1 MKKLIRF
8 LRPYRV
14 LIVIVLIFTF
24 LQTLGTLYIPT
35 LTASIV
41 NNGVVKGDI
50 DYIVKTG
57 LIMLIVAGITA
68 LSAVL
73 VCKVSANL
81 SSGFCRDIREAVFIK
96 SQDLSINDFNKIG
109 TASMI
114 TRSTSDITLIGQS
127 VFMFIQ
133 LVLPAPIITVSGLFL
148 AYSIDKAMTIIIV
161 VVMFLFMLSAFLV
174 GKKLIKLFK
183 MMQVKMDNMNRV
195 LREVVTGVRVIRAFN
210 RSYFEKKRFDKT
222 AIDYSETAISINKIF
237 AVLMPIVMLIMNLG
251 IVSIIWFGGMRVSN
265 GNMEI
270 GHIMALVEYC
280 ILILFYLI
288 MGVMVFMYIPRA
300 GACADR
306 VNQVLDIKPEIVDGN
321 GCKDIISERGHLV
334 FKNVTFSYAQSEEP
348 VLSNITF
355 EAKSGEV
362 TAIIGSTGSGKSTI
376 ANIIPRFFEI
386 QSGQISING
395 QDIKNIPQ
403 KELRD
408 KIGFVP
414 QKAFLFSGTIEEN
427 IRYGKEDA
435 SIEEVKHAASIAQAD
450 EFISEMEGKYDSF
463 VAQGGNN
470 LSGGQKQRI
479 SIARALIRKP
489 EVYIFD
495 DSFSAL
501 DFKTDKRL
509 RKALKNE
516 IKDSSAIIIAQRI
529 STIMDANQIIV
540 LNDGKIVGI
549 GKHKDLLE
557 NCEVYKQIADSQ
569 LSKEELA

>member
-1 MKKLIRF
+1 MKKLICF

>member
-1 MKKLIRF
+1 MKKLIHF
-8 LRPYRV
+8 LKPYRV
-14 LIVIVLIFTF
+14 LIVVVLIFTF

-35 LTASIV
+35 LTANIV

-57 LIMLIVAGITA
+57 LMMMIVAGITA

-96 SQDLSINDFNKIG
+96 SQDLSINDFNNIG

-183 MMQVKMDNMNRV
+183 MMQIKMDNMNRV

-210 RSYFEKKRFDKT
+210 RSRFEKKRFDRT

-300 GACADR
+300 GVCADR
-306 VNQVLDIKPEIVDGN
+306 VNQILDIEPEIVDGN
-321 GCKDIISERGHLV
+321 GYKDTVSERGHLV

-348 VLSNITF
+348 VLNNITF

-386 QSGQISING
+386 QSGEISING
-395 QDIKNIPQ
+395 QDIKKIPQ

-450 EFISEMEGKYDSF
+450 EFISDMEDKYDSF

-479 SIARALIRKP
+479 SIARALVRKP
-489 EVYIFD
+489 EVYVFD

>member
-355 EAKSGEV
+355 EAKSGEI

-450 EFISEMEGKYDSF
+450 EFISEMEDKYDSF

-479 SIARALIRKP
+479 SIARALVRKP

>member
-1 MKKLIRF
+1 M
-8 LRPYRV
+8 
-14 LIVIVLIFTF
+14 
-24 LQTLGTLYIPT
+24 
-35 LTASIV
+35 S
-41 NNGVVKGDI
+41 
-50 DYIVKTG
+50 
-57 LIMLIVAGITA
+57 
-68 LSAVL
+68 
-73 VCKVSANL
+73 
-81 SSGFCRDIREAVFIK
+81 
-96 SQDLSINDFNKIG
+96 
-109 TASMI
+109 
-114 TRSTSDITLIGQS
+114 
-127 VFMFIQ
+127 
-133 LVLPAPIITVSGLFL
+133 
-148 AYSIDKAMTIIIV
+148 
-161 VVMFLFMLSAFLV
+161 
-174 GKKLIKLFK
+174 
-183 MMQVKMDNMNRV
+183 
-195 LREVVTGVRVIRAFN
+195 
-210 RSYFEKKRFDKT
+210 
-222 AIDYSETAISINKIF
+222 
-237 AVLMPIVMLIMNLG
+237 
-251 IVSIIWFGGMRVSN
+251 
-265 GNMEI
+265 
-270 GHIMALVEYC
+270 
-280 ILILFYLI
+280 
-288 MGVMVFMYIPRA
+288 
-300 GACADR
+300 DR
-306 VNQVLDIKPEIVDGN
+306 VNQILDIEPEIVDGN
-321 GCKDIISERGHLV
+321 GHKDTVSERGHLV

-348 VLSNITF
+348 VLNNITF

-386 QSGQISING
+386 QSGEISING
-395 QDIKNIPQ
+395 QDIKKIPQ

-450 EFISEMEGKYDSF
+450 EFIYDMEDKYDSF

-479 SIARALIRKP
+479 SIARALVRKP
-489 EVYIFD
+489 EVYVFD

>member
-8 LRPYRV
+8 LKPYRV
-14 LIVIVLIFTF
+14 LIVTMLIFTF

-50 DYIVKTG
+50 NYIVKTG
-57 LIMLIVAGITA
+57 VLMLIVAGITA

-81 SSGFCRDIREAVFIK
+81 SSGFCRDIREAVFVK
-96 SQDLSINDFNKIG
+96 AQELSINDFNKIG

-127 VFMFIQ
+127 LFMFIE
-133 LVLPAPIITVSGLFL
+133 LVLPAPIITISGLFL
-148 AYSIDKAMTIIIV
+148 AYSIDRVMTIIIV
-161 VVMFLFMLSAFLV
+161 VIMVLFMLFACLV
-174 GKKLIKLFK
+174 GKRVIKLFK
-183 MMQVKMDNMNRV
+183 IMQIKMDNMNRV
-195 LREVVTGVRVIRAFN
+195 LREAVTGVRVIRAFN
-210 RSYFEKKRFDKT
+210 RSSFEKNRFDKT
-222 AIDYSETAISINKIF
+222 AIDYSQTAISINKIF

-251 IVSIIWFGGMRVSN
+251 IVSIIWFGGIRVSN

-288 MGVMVFMYIPRA
+288 MAVMVFMYIPRA

-306 VNQVLDIKPEIVDGN
+306 VNQILDIVPEIVDGN
-321 GCKDIISERGHLV
+321 NSENIISERGHLA
-334 FKNVTFSYAQSEEP
+334 FKNVTFSYSESEEP

-355 EAKSGEV
+355 ETNSGEV

-376 ANIIPRFFEI
+376 ANVIPRFFEI
-386 QSGQISING
+386 QEGEISING
-395 QDIKNIPQ
+395 QDIKNMSQ
-403 KELRD
+403 KDLRD

-427 IRYGKEDA
+427 IKYGKEDA
-435 SIEEVKHAASIAQAD
+435 SIEEIKHAANIAQAD
-450 EFISEMEGKYDSF
+450 EFISSMEDNYDSF

-479 SIARALIRKP
+479 SIARALVRKP
-489 EVYIFD
+489 EIYIFD

-501 DFKTDKRL
+501 DFKTDKKL
-509 RKALKNE
+509 RRALKDE
-516 IKDSSAIIIAQRI
+516 IKDSTAIIIAQRI

-540 LNDGKIVGI
+540 LDEGKIVGV
-549 GKHKDLLE
+549 GKHKDLLRE
-557 NCEVYKQIADSQ
+557 CDVYKQIADSQ

>member
-1 MKKLIRF
+1 MKKLIHF
-8 LRPYRV
+8 LKPYRV
-14 LIVIVLIFTF
+14 LIVVVLIFTF

-35 LTASIV
+35 LTANIV

-57 LIMLIVAGITA
+57 LMMMIVAGITA

-96 SQDLSINDFNKIG
+96 SQDLSINDFNNIG

-183 MMQVKMDNMNRV
+183 MMQIKMDNMNRV

-210 RSYFEKKRFDKT
+210 RSRFEKKRFDRT

-300 GACADR
+300 CACADR
-306 VNQVLDIKPEIVDGN
+306 VNQILDIEPEIVDGN
-321 GCKDIISERGHLV
+321 GHKDTVSERGHLV

-348 VLSNITF
+348 VLNNITF

-386 QSGQISING
+386 QSGEISING
-395 QDIKNIPQ
+395 QDIKKIPQ

-450 EFISEMEGKYDSF
+450 EFIYDMEDKYDSF

-479 SIARALIRKP
+479 SIARALVRKP
-489 EVYIFD
+489 EVYVFD

>member
-1 MKKLIRF
+1 MKKLIHF
-8 LRPYRV
+8 LKPYRV
-14 LIVIVLIFTF
+14 LIVVVLIFTF

-35 LTASIV
+35 LTANIV

-57 LIMLIVAGITA
+57 LMMMIVAGITA

-96 SQDLSINDFNKIG
+96 SQDLSINDFNNIG

-183 MMQVKMDNMNRV
+183 MMQIKMDNMNRV

-210 RSYFEKKRFDKT
+210 RSHFEKKRFDRT

-306 VNQVLDIKPEIVDGN
+306 VNQILDIEPEIVDGN
-321 GCKDIISERGHLV
+321 GHKDTVSERGHLV

-348 VLSNITF
+348 VLNNITF

-386 QSGQISING
+386 QSGEISING
-395 QDIKNIPQ
+395 QDIKKIPQ
-403 KELRD
+403 KKLRD

-450 EFISEMEGKYDSF
+450 EFISDMEDKYDSF
-463 VAQGGNN
+463 VAQDGNN

-479 SIARALIRKP
+479 SIARALVRKP
-489 EVYIFD
+489 EVYVFD

>member
-1 MKKLIRF
+1 MKKLICF
-8 LRPYRV
+8 LKPYRV
-14 LIVIVLIFTF
+14 LIVTMLIFTF

-50 DYIVKTG
+50 NYIVKTG
-57 LIMLIVAGITA
+57 VLMLIVAGITA

-81 SSGFCRDIREAVFIK
+81 SSGFCRDIREAVFVK
-96 SQDLSINDFNKIG
+96 AQELSINDFNKIG

-127 VFMFIQ
+127 LFMFIE
-133 LVLPAPIITVSGLFL
+133 LVLPAPIITISGLFL
-148 AYSIDKAMTIIIV
+148 AYSIDRVMTIIIV
-161 VVMFLFMLSAFLV
+161 VIMVLFMLFACLV
-174 GKKLIKLFK
+174 GKRVIKLFK
-183 MMQVKMDNMNRV
+183 IMQIKMDNMNRV
-195 LREVVTGVRVIRAFN
+195 LREAVTGVRVIRAFN
-210 RSYFEKKRFDKT
+210 RSSFEKNRFDKT
-222 AIDYSETAISINKIF
+222 AIDYSQTAISINKIF

-251 IVSIIWFGGMRVSN
+251 IVSIIWFGGIRVSN

-288 MGVMVFMYIPRA
+288 MAVMVFMYIPRA

-306 VNQVLDIKPEIVDGN
+306 VNQILDIVPEIVDGN
-321 GCKDIISERGHLV
+321 NSENIISERGHLA
-334 FKNVTFSYAQSEEP
+334 FKNVTFSYSESEEP

-355 EAKSGEV
+355 ETNSGEV

-376 ANIIPRFFEI
+376 ANVIPRFFEI
-386 QSGQISING
+386 QEGEISING
-395 QDIKNIPQ
+395 QDIKDMSQ

-427 IRYGKEDA
+427 IKYGKEDA
-435 SIEEVKHAASIAQAD
+435 SIEEIKHAANIAQAD
-450 EFISEMEGKYDSF
+450 EFISSMEDNYDSF

-479 SIARALIRKP
+479 SIARALVRKP
-489 EVYIFD
+489 EIYIFD

-501 DFKTDKRL
+501 DFKTDKKL
-509 RKALKNE
+509 RRALKDE
-516 IKDSSAIIIAQRI
+516 IKDSTAIIIAQRI

-540 LNDGKIVGI
+540 LDEGKIVGV
-549 GKHKDLLE
+549 GKHKDLLRE
-557 NCEVYKQIADSQ
+557 CDVYKQIADSQ

>member
-1 MKKLIRF
+1 MKKLIHF
-8 LRPYRV
+8 LKPYRV
-14 LIVIVLIFTF
+14 LIVVVLIFTF

-35 LTASIV
+35 LTANIV

-57 LIMLIVAGITA
+57 LMMMIVAGITA

-96 SQDLSINDFNKIG
+96 SQDLSINDFNNIG

-183 MMQVKMDNMNRV
+183 MMQIKMDNMNRV

-210 RSYFEKKRFDKT
+210 RSRFEKKRFDRT

-306 VNQVLDIKPEIVDGN
+306 VNQILDIEPEIVDGN
-321 GCKDIISERGHLV
+321 GHKDTVSERGHLV
-334 FKNVTFSYAQSEEP
+334 FKNVNFSYAQSEEP
-348 VLSNITF
+348 VLNNITF

-386 QSGQISING
+386 QSGEISING
-395 QDIKNIPQ
+395 QDIKKIPQ

-450 EFISEMEGKYDSF
+450 EFISDMEDKYDSF

-479 SIARALIRKP
+479 SIARALVRKP
-489 EVYIFD
+489 EVY
-495 DSFSAL
+495 
-501 DFKTDKRL
+501 
-509 RKALKNE
+509 E
-516 IKDSSAIIIAQRI
+516 IGRAH
-529 STIMDANQIIV
+529 V
-540 LNDGKIVGI
+540 
-549 GKHKDLLE
+549 
-557 NCEVYKQIADSQ
+557 
-569 LSKEELA
+569 

>member
-1 MKKLIRF
+1 MKKLIHF
-8 LRPYRV
+8 LKPYRV
-14 LIVIVLIFTF
+14 LIVVVLIFTF

-35 LTASIV
+35 LTANIV

-57 LIMLIVAGITA
+57 LIMMIVAGITA

-96 SQDLSINDFNKIG
+96 SQDLSINDFNNIG

-183 MMQVKMDNMNRV
+183 MMQIKMDNMNRV

-210 RSYFEKKRFDKT
+210 RGHFEKKRFDRT
-222 AIDYSETAISINKIF
+222 AIDYSETAISINKVF

-270 GHIMALVEYC
+270 GHIMALIEYC

-288 MGVMVFMYIPRA
+288 MAVMVFMYIPRA

-306 VNQVLDIKPEIVDGN
+306 VNQILDIEPEIVDGN
-321 GCKDIISERGHLV
+321 GRKDTVSERGHLV

-348 VLSNITF
+348 VLNNITF

-386 QSGQISING
+386 QSGEISING
-395 QDIKNIPQ
+395 QDVKKIPQ

-408 KIGFVP
+408 KIGFMP

-450 EFISEMEGKYDSF
+450 EFISDMEDKYDSF

-479 SIARALIRKP
+479 SIARALVRKP
-489 EVYIFD
+489 EVYVFD

>member
-1 MKKLIRF
+1 
-8 LRPYRV
+8 
-14 LIVIVLIFTF
+14 
-24 LQTLGTLYIPT
+24 
-35 LTASIV
+35 
-41 NNGVVKGDI
+41 
-50 DYIVKTG
+50 
-57 LIMLIVAGITA
+57 ML
-68 LSAVL
+68 
-73 VCKVSANL
+73 N
-81 SSGFCRDIREAVFIK
+81 
-96 SQDLSINDFNKIG
+96 
-109 TASMI
+109 
-114 TRSTSDITLIGQS
+114 
-127 VFMFIQ
+127 
-133 LVLPAPIITVSGLFL
+133 
-148 AYSIDKAMTIIIV
+148 
-161 VVMFLFMLSAFLV
+161 
-174 GKKLIKLFK
+174 
-183 MMQVKMDNMNRV
+183 
-195 LREVVTGVRVIRAFN
+195 
-210 RSYFEKKRFDKT
+210 
-222 AIDYSETAISINKIF
+222 
-237 AVLMPIVMLIMNLG
+237 
-251 IVSIIWFGGMRVSN
+251 
-265 GNMEI
+265 
-270 GHIMALVEYC
+270 
-280 ILILFYLI
+280 
-288 MGVMVFMYIPRA
+288 
-300 GACADR
+300 
-306 VNQVLDIKPEIVDGN
+306 
-321 GCKDIISERGHLV
+321 
-334 FKNVTFSYAQSEEP
+334 
-348 VLSNITF
+348 NITF

-386 QSGQISING
+386 QSGEISING
-395 QDIKNIPQ
+395 QDIKKIPQ

-450 EFISEMEGKYDSF
+450 EFISDMEDKYDSF

-479 SIARALIRKP
+479 SIARALVRKP
-489 EVYIFD
+489 EVYVFD

>member
-8 LRPYRV
+8 LKPYRI
-14 LIVIVLIFTF
+14 LIVTMLIFTF

-57 LIMLIVAGITA
+57 VLMLIVAGITA

-96 SQDLSINDFNKIG
+96 AQELSINDFNKIG

-127 VFMFIQ
+127 LFMFIE
-133 LVLPAPIITVSGLFL
+133 LVLPAPIITISGLFL
-148 AYSIDKAMTIIIV
+148 AYSIDRVMTIIIV
-161 VVMFLFMLSAFLV
+161 VIMVLFMLFACLV
-174 GKKLIKLFK
+174 GKRVIKLFK
-183 MMQVKMDNMNRV
+183 IMQTKMDNMNRV
-195 LREVVTGVRVIRAFN
+195 LREAVTGVRVIRAFN
-210 RSYFEKKRFDKT
+210 RTSFEKNRFDKT
-222 AIDYSETAISINKIF
+222 AVDYSQTAISINKIF

-251 IVSIIWFGGMRVSN
+251 IVSIIWFGGIRVSN

-288 MGVMVFMYIPRA
+288 MAVMVFMYIPRA

-306 VNQVLDIKPEIVDGN
+306 VNQILDIVPEIVDGN
-321 GCKDIISERGHLV
+321 NSENIISERGHLV
-334 FKNVTFSYAQSEEP
+334 FKNVTFSYSESEEP
-348 VLSNITF
+348 VLSDITF
-355 EAKSGEV
+355 ETKSGEV

-376 ANIIPRFFEI
+376 ANVIPRFFEI
-386 QSGQISING
+386 QEGEISING
-395 QDIKNIPQ
+395 QDVKNMSQ

-427 IRYGKEDA
+427 IKYGKEDA
-435 SIEEVKHAASIAQAD
+435 SIEEIKHAANIAQAD
-450 EFISEMEGKYDSF
+450 EFISSMEDNYDSF

-479 SIARALIRKP
+479 SIARALVRKP
-489 EVYIFD
+489 EIYIFD

-501 DFKTDKRL
+501 DFKTDKKL
-509 RKALKNE
+509 RRALKDE
-516 IKDSSAIIIAQRI
+516 IKDSTAIIIAQRI

-540 LNDGKIVGI
+540 LDEGKIVGI
-549 GKHKDLLE
+549 GKHRDLLRK
-557 NCEVYKQIADSQ
+557 CDVYKQIADSQ

>member
-8 LRPYRV
+8 LKPYRV
-14 LIVIVLIFTF
+14 LIVTMLIFAF

-50 DYIVKTG
+50 NYIVKTG
-57 LIMLIVAGITA
+57 VLMLIVAGITA

-81 SSGFCRDIREAVFIK
+81 SSGFCRDIREAVFVK
-96 SQDLSINDFNKIG
+96 AQELSINDFNKIG

-127 VFMFIQ
+127 LFMFIE
-133 LVLPAPIITVSGLFL
+133 LVLPAPIITISGLFL
-148 AYSIDKAMTIIIV
+148 AYSIDRVMTIIIV
-161 VVMFLFMLSAFLV
+161 VIMVLFMLFACLV
-174 GKKLIKLFK
+174 GKRVIKLFK
-183 MMQVKMDNMNRV
+183 IMQIKMDNMNRV
-195 LREVVTGVRVIRAFN
+195 LREAVTGVRVIRAFN
-210 RSYFEKKRFDKT
+210 RSSFEKNRFDKT
-222 AIDYSETAISINKIF
+222 AIDYSQTAISINKIF

-251 IVSIIWFGGMRVSN
+251 IVSIIWFGGIRVSN

-288 MGVMVFMYIPRA
+288 MAVMVFMYIPRA

-306 VNQVLDIKPEIVDGN
+306 VNQILDIVPEIVDGN
-321 GCKDIISERGHLV
+321 NSENIISERGHLA
-334 FKNVTFSYAQSEEP
+334 FKNVTFSYSESEEP

-355 EAKSGEV
+355 ETNSGEV

-376 ANIIPRFFEI
+376 ANVIPRFFEI
-386 QSGQISING
+386 QEGEISING
-395 QDIKNIPQ
+395 QDIKNMSQ

-427 IRYGKEDA
+427 IKYGKEDA
-435 SIEEVKHAASIAQAD
+435 SIEEIKHAANIAQAD
-450 EFISEMEGKYDSF
+450 EFISSMEDNYDSF

-479 SIARALIRKP
+479 SIARALVRKP
-489 EVYIFD
+489 EIYIFD

-501 DFKTDKRL
+501 DFKTDKKL
-509 RKALKNE
+509 RRALKDE
-516 IKDSSAIIIAQRI
+516 IKDSTAIIIAQRI

-540 LNDGKIVGI
+540 LDEGKIVGV
-549 GKHKDLLE
+549 GKHKDLLRE
-557 NCEVYKQIADSQ
+557 CDVYKQIADSQ

>member
-8 LRPYRV
+8 LKPYRV
-14 LIVIVLIFTF
+14 LIVTVLMFTF

-41 NNGVVKGDI
+41 NNGVVKGDV

-57 LIMLIVAGITA
+57 LIMLIAAGITA

-73 VCKVSANL
+73 VCKVSSNL

-127 VFMFIQ
+127 LFMFIQ

-148 AYSIDKAMTIIIV
+148 AYSIDKVMTIIIV
-161 VVMFLFMLSAFLV
+161 TVMFLFMLSAFLV
-174 GKKLIKLFK
+174 GKKVIRLFK
-183 MMQVKMDNMNRV
+183 MMQIKMDNMNRV
-195 LREVVTGVRVIRAFN
+195 LREVVTGVRVIRAFD
-210 RSYFEKKRFDKT
+210 RSRFEKKRFDRT

-237 AVLMPIVMLIMNLG
+237 AVLMPVVMLIMNLG

-306 VNQVLDIKPEIVDGN
+306 VNQILDIEPEIVDGN
-321 GCKDIISERGHLV
+321 GYKDITSERGHLV
-334 FKNVTFSYAQSEEP
+334 FKNVTFSYSQSEEP
-348 VLSNITF
+348 VLNNITF

-386 QSGQISING
+386 QSGEISING
-395 QDIKNIPQ
+395 QDIKNMPQ

-450 EFISEMEGKYDSF
+450 EFISDMEGKYDSF

-479 SIARALIRKP
+479 SIARALVRKP
-489 EVYIFD
+489 EVYVFD

-540 LNDGKIVGI
+540 LNDGEIVGI
-549 GKHKDLLE
+549 GKHKELLE

>member
-1 MKKLIRF
+1 
-8 LRPYRV
+8 
-14 LIVIVLIFTF
+14 
-24 LQTLGTLYIPT
+24 
-35 LTASIV
+35 
-41 NNGVVKGDI
+41 
-50 DYIVKTG
+50 
-57 LIMLIVAGITA
+57 
-68 LSAVL
+68 
-73 VCKVSANL
+73 
-81 SSGFCRDIREAVFIK
+81 
-96 SQDLSINDFNKIG
+96 
-109 TASMI
+109 
-114 TRSTSDITLIGQS
+114 
-127 VFMFIQ
+127 
-133 LVLPAPIITVSGLFL
+133 
-148 AYSIDKAMTIIIV
+148 
-161 VVMFLFMLSAFLV
+161 
-174 GKKLIKLFK
+174 
-183 MMQVKMDNMNRV
+183 
-195 LREVVTGVRVIRAFN
+195 
-210 RSYFEKKRFDKT
+210 
-222 AIDYSETAISINKIF
+222 
-237 AVLMPIVMLIMNLG
+237 
-251 IVSIIWFGGMRVSN
+251 
-265 GNMEI
+265 
-270 GHIMALVEYC
+270 
-280 ILILFYLI
+280 
-288 MGVMVFMYIPRA
+288 MYIPRA

-306 VNQVLDIKPEIVDGN
+306 VNQILDIEPEIVDGN
-321 GCKDIISERGHLV
+321 GHKDTVSERGHLV

-348 VLSNITF
+348 VLNNITF

-386 QSGQISING
+386 QSGEISING
-395 QDIKNIPQ
+395 QDIKKIPQ

-450 EFISEMEGKYDSF
+450 EFISDMEDKYDSF

-479 SIARALIRKP
+479 SIARALVRKP
-489 EVYIFD
+489 EVYVFD

>member
-334 FKNVTFSYAQSEEP
+334 FKDVTFSYAQSEEP

-435 SIEEVKHAASIAQAD
+435 SIEEIKHAASIAQAD
-450 EFISEMEGKYDSF
+450 EFISEMEDKYDSF

-479 SIARALIRKP
+479 SIARALVRKP

-569 LSKEELA
+569 RSKEELA

>member
-8 LRPYRV
+8 LKPYRV
-14 LIVIVLIFTF
+14 LIVTVLMFTF

-41 NNGVVKGDI
+41 NNGVVKGDV

-57 LIMLIVAGITA
+57 IIMLIAAGITA

-73 VCKVSANL
+73 VCKVSSNL
-81 SSGFCRDIREAVFIK
+81 SSGFCRDIREAVFVK

-127 VFMFIQ
+127 LFMFIQ

-148 AYSIDKAMTIIIV
+148 AYSIDKVMTIIIV
-161 VVMFLFMLSAFLV
+161 AVMFLFMLSAFLV
-174 GKKLIKLFK
+174 GKKLIRLFK
-183 MMQVKMDNMNRV
+183 MMQIKMDNMNRV
-195 LREVVTGVRVIRAFN
+195 LREVVTGVRVIRAFD
-210 RSYFEKKRFDKT
+210 RSHFEKKRFDKT

-237 AVLMPIVMLIMNLG
+237 AILMPVVMLIMNLG

-306 VNQVLDIKPEIVDGN
+306 VNQILDIEPEIVDGN
-321 GCKDIISERGHLV
+321 GYKDITSERGHLA
-334 FKNVTFSYAQSEEP
+334 FKNVTFSYSQSEEP
-348 VLSNITF
+348 ILNNITF

-386 QSGQISING
+386 QSGEISING
-395 QDIKNIPQ
+395 QDIKNMPQ

-435 SIEEVKHAASIAQAD
+435 SIEEVKHAANIAQAD
-450 EFISEMEGKYDSF
+450 EFISDMEDKYDSF

-479 SIARALIRKP
+479 SIARALVRKP
-489 EVYIFD
+489 EVYVFD

-516 IKDSSAIIIAQRI
+516 IKDSSVIIIAQRI

-540 LNDGKIVGI
+540 LNDGEIVGI
-549 GKHKDLLE
+549 GKHKELLE

>member
-8 LRPYRV
+8 LKPYRV
-14 LIVIVLIFTF
+14 LIVTMLIFTF

-50 DYIVKTG
+50 NYIVKTG
-57 LIMLIVAGITA
+57 VLMLIVAGITA

-81 SSGFCRDIREAVFIK
+81 SSGFCRDIREAVFVK
-96 SQDLSINDFNKIG
+96 AQELSINDFNKIG

-127 VFMFIQ
+127 LFMFIE
-133 LVLPAPIITVSGLFL
+133 LVLPAPIITISGLFL
-148 AYSIDKAMTIIIV
+148 AYSIDRVMTIIIV
-161 VVMFLFMLSAFLV
+161 VIMVLFMLFACLV
-174 GKKLIKLFK
+174 GKRVIKLFK
-183 MMQVKMDNMNRV
+183 IMQIKMDNMNRV
-195 LREVVTGVRVIRAFN
+195 LREAVTGVRVIRAFN
-210 RSYFEKKRFDKT
+210 RSSFEKNRFDKT
-222 AIDYSETAISINKIF
+222 AIDYSQTAISINKIF

-251 IVSIIWFGGMRVSN
+251 IVSIIWFGGIRVSN

-288 MGVMVFMYIPRA
+288 MAVMVFMYIPRA

-306 VNQVLDIKPEIVDGN
+306 VNQILDIVPEIVDGN
-321 GCKDIISERGHLV
+321 NSENIISERGHLA
-334 FKNVTFSYAQSEEP
+334 FKNVTFSYSESEEP

-355 EAKSGEV
+355 ETNSGEV

-376 ANIIPRFFEI
+376 ANVIPRFFEI
-386 QSGQISING
+386 QEGEISING
-395 QDIKNIPQ
+395 QDIKNMSQ

-427 IRYGKEDA
+427 IKYGKEDA
-435 SIEEVKHAASIAQAD
+435 SIEEIKHAANIAQAD
-450 EFISEMEGKYDSF
+450 EFISSMEDNYDSF

-479 SIARALIRKP
+479 SIARALVRKP
-489 EVYIFD
+489 EIYIFD

-501 DFKTDKRL
+501 DFKTDKKL
-509 RKALKNE
+509 RRALKDE
-516 IKDSSAIIIAQRI
+516 IKDSTAIIIAQRI

-540 LNDGKIVGI
+540 LDEGKIVGV
-549 GKHKDLLE
+549 GKHKDLLRE
-557 NCEVYKQIADSQ
+557 CDVYKQIADSQ